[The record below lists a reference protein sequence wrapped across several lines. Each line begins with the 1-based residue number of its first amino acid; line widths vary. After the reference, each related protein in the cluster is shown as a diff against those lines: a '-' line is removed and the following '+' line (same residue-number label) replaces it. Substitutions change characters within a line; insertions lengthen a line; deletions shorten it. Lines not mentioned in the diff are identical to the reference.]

1 MVVHHEKTVEND
13 PENSL
18 EMAKKNSKPAEAESE
33 EKSILHSD
41 KFQENL
47 DEFQKLV
54 NKFDEEVLHRAN
66 DEMEKVDTA
75 VTTAETVMDMLEFTC
90 ELVDQAPV
98 VGGAISMLTKIMKA
112 VKNAKGVAEDVLQ
125 AGHNVVDYTQASL
138 LDCGREGLA
147 LQNRSLL

>member
-1 MVVHHEKTVEND
+1 MEANRGKDGEKQSMVVHREKTVEND

-125 AGHNVVDYTQASL
+125 AGHNVVDYT
-138 LDCGREGLA
+138 
-147 LQNRSLL
+147 